1 MNSAGHGAA
10 PYPAKVVDGKLLVAI
25 SEFSLVPDAKRK

>member
-1 MNSAGHGAA
+1 MNTAGYGAA

-25 SEFSLVPDAKRK
+25 SEFSLVPNAKCK

>member
-1 MNSAGHGAA
+1 MNTAGYGAA

-25 SEFSLVPDAKRK
+25 CEFSLVPNAKCK